1 MIDVPTLTD
10 GAVTLRRHH
19 DGDVDRLLEQCIDSE
34 TIRWTTVPIGYTR
47 DDAKRFVREITPG
60 GWETGAEWAFAVEA
74 DGRYAGTVVIRPSEE
89 GIGEIAF
96 AAHPDV
102 RGTGVMRRACLL
114 LIDHAFARGLRS
126 LIWWAH
132 VGNWGSR
139 KLVAS
144 VGFQVEG
151 TVRQALGQRGELRD
165 AWVGTLLPEDPRD
178 FRTPWLTVP
187 TLSGEGL
194 VLRAMTQADVPRIVE
209 ACSDE
214 RTQHWL
220 GRLPHPYSAQ
230 SALTYLHAQRESRAT
245 DAGVSWAVTEPG
257 DDRLVAAISFFDH
270 TRGLEAEI
278 GYWAHPEAR
287 GRGVTSRALRLVT
300 AYCFDELGLEKVNI
314 AHAVDNEASR
324 HVIESCGFREYGV
337 ERLGTQVLTGRVDL
351 VRFDLLAEEWRS
363 AAR

>member
-1 MIDVPTLTD
+1 MVDVPTLTD
-10 GAVTLRRHH
+10 GTVTLRRHH
-19 DGDVDRLLEQCIDSE
+19 DGDVERLFEQCVDAE
-34 TIRWTTVPIGYTR
+34 TIRWTTVPTGYTR

-60 GWETGAEWAFAVEA
+60 GWETGSEWAFAVEA
-74 DGRYAGTVVIRPSEE
+74 DGRYCGTVVIRPNED

-96 AAHPDV
+96 AAHPDA
-102 RGTGVMRRACLL
+102 RGTGVMRRGCQL
-114 LIDHAFARGLRS
+114 LIEHAFGHGLRS

-165 AWVGTLLPEDPRD
+165 AWVGTLLPDDPRE
-178 FRTPWLTVP
+178 FPTPWLTVP
-187 TLSGEGL
+187 TLTGEGL
-194 VLRAMTQADVPRIVE
+194 VLRAMTEADVPRIVE

-220 GRLPHPYSAQ
+220 GRLPSPYTED
-230 SALTYLHAQRESRAT
+230 SALTYLQSQRESRAT
-245 DAGVSWAVTEPG
+245 DAGVSWAVTELG
-257 DDRLVAAISFFDH
+257 DDRLLGAISFFDH
-270 TRGLEAEI
+270 TRGVEAEI

-300 AYCFDELGLEKVNI
+300 AYCFEELGVSKLNI
-314 AHAVDNEASR
+314 GHAVGNEASR
-324 HVIESCGFREYGV
+324 HVIEASGFREYGV
-337 ERLGTQVLTGRVDL
+337 ERLGTHVGDARVDL
-351 VRFDLLAEEWRS
+351 VLFDLLREEWRPQ
-363 AAR
+363 A